1 MRAPPPAPPAMRCL
15 VISALVASARALL
28 FQPLPK
34 DVLDSI
40 RELGD
45 NVTEAEVLEL
55 MRVRA
60 QARSDGVRIRAEARP
75 DEAEVLRQSRDA
87 PSGSR
92 KPFVMLPGL
101 TGSTIEAKLDKK
113 TSSAR
118 WVTRGGF

>member
-1 MRAPPPAPPAMRCL
+1 MRCL
-15 VISALVASARALL
+15 VISVLVASARAML

-45 NVTEAEVLEL
+45 NVTEAEARER

-60 QARSDGVRIRAEARP
+60 EARSDGVRIRAEARS
-75 DEAEVLRQSRDA
+75 DEEDLIRQSRDA
-87 PSGSR
+87 SGSR

-113 TSSAR
+113 KSPGLRPKKTD
-118 WVTRGGF
+118 WET